1 MGLCLLI
8 HSILTNMY
16 ILLGKGPSIWDT
28 FAHNGMLNARSTGDV
43 ACDSYHKYKT
53 DVQMVK
59 YLGVS

>member
-1 MGLCLLI
+1 
-8 HSILTNMY
+8 MY
-16 ILLGKGPSIWDT
+16 IISGKGPSIWDT